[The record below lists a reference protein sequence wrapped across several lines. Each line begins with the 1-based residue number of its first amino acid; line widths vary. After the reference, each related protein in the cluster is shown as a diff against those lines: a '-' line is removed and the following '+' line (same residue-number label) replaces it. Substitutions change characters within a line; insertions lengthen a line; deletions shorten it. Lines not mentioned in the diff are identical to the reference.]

1 MSDWTI
7 NELYEWD
14 EKICAIAH
22 KFNLNWHPVVY
33 EICDYYEMIGHM
45 SYHGMPS
52 HYQHW
57 SFGKSFERTQQS
69 YNAGSSG
76 LPYELIINSNP
87 SIAYLMREN
96 PMFLQILIM
105 AHCLGH
111 SDFFKNNAHFAHTNP
126 DGIISQLKSAKKRIQ
141 GYVEDPSI
149 GIDKVEK
156 ILDAAHAI
164 NFHTE
169 MLGRER
175 IPHAKIK
182 KKYVEKVKNDT
193 DMKWLN
199 MDLNKIPLE
208 QDSDLLGCMIE
219 HGKHFTDWE
228 RDIITIVR
236 DESMYFAP
244 QMRTKILNEGWA
256 SFWHYKIL
264 NELDLPQKY
273 HIPFLKSHNQVVCPH
288 PHSVNPYFMGFY
300 LFNRAEKEKGL
311 AECFA
316 IRDVH
321 HDESAIRELLDEQ
334 GCSDLGLYNFSLK
347 RSKSA
352 GNNYTIDDVHD
363 ADGWK
368 EIKNNLIKTVGIGS
382 IPRIYVDDITKGG
395 DIILKHDHDGRDL
408 DLEYAKNVVNQ
419 ISNLWEGAVK
429 LFTVIEDEPFEI

>member
-7 NELYEWD
+7 DELYEWD
-14 EKICAIAH
+14 EKICTIAH

-57 SFGKSFERTQQS
+57 SFGKSFEMTRQS
-69 YNAGSSG
+69 YNAGASG

-141 GYVEDPSI
+141 SYVEDPSI
-149 GIDKVEK
+149 GVEKVEK

-164 NFHTE
+164 SFHTE

-175 IPHAKIK
+175 VPHAKIK

-193 DMKWLN
+193 DMKWLT
-199 MDLNKIPLE
+199 MDLGKIPLE
-208 QDSDLLGCMIE
+208 QDTDLLGCMIE

-236 DESMYFAP
+236 EESMYFAP

-288 PHSVNPYFMGFY
+288 THDINPYYMGFY
-300 LFNRAEKEKGL
+300 LFNRTEKEKGL
-311 AECFA
+311 EECFA

-334 GCSDLGLYNFSLK
+334 ACSDLGLYNFSLK
-347 RSKSA
+347 KSKSA

-363 ADGWK
+363 SEGWK
-368 EIKNNLIKTVGIGS
+368 EIKNNLVKTVGIGR
-382 IPRIYVDDITKGG
+382 IPKIYVDNITKGG
-395 DIILKHDHDGRDL
+395 DIVLKHDHDGRDL

-419 ISNLWEGAVK
+419 ISNLWEGSVS